1 MIDVFSTNSLTAIEV
16 ALDGV
21 AERQRVA
28 AHNIANVN
36 TPGFRSAR
44 VEFET
49 ELARALERGQGVR
62 NVDADIVGANTPIN
76 VRGNDVSLEQE
87 NRDLITAGVQYEA
100 LVNVMN
106 HHFALLRTAVGR

>member
-21 AERQRVA
+21 AERQRVT

-44 VEFET
+44 VEFES
-49 ELARALERGQGVR
+49 ELARALERGNGVR
-62 NVDADIVGANTPIN
+62 DVDSATVGANTPIN
-76 VRGNDVSLEQE
+76 VRGNDVALEQE
-87 NRDLITAGVQYEA
+87 NRELITSSIQYEA
-100 LVNVMN
+100 LVNAMN
-106 HHFALLRTAVGR
+106 HQFTLLRTAVGR